1 MFNIGESINKYFI
14 NSINEVLQSAA
25 DFISKILFEPKE
37 MPEFFK
43 SVYLIFLGIGVT
55 IMACIIAFKIVQYMI
70 DVSNDQTQATVWEI
84 ITRTVKASFM
94 IVAAP
99 TLLLLIIGKVVYPLG
114 TYIFK
119 EVATDLAAATSKY
132 ILSMG
137 GLFAQPDSFVL
148 ILMTLFITV
157 AVASFFF
164 KMCIYHADL
173 ILLQILS
180 VWAAISMCA
189 DDNNYMSVW
198 WREVLSQI
206 TTILV
211 QTLLMAGVTTILA
224 SKFEWYNLMLL
235 IGFCCLLIKGPSVL
249 RSMWYTTGS
258 GKTAMSAG
266 KLATRKLMMKGR
278 I

>member
-1 MFNIGESINKYFI
+1 MFDIGGTINKYFLS
-14 NSINEVLQSAA
+14 SINEVLEAVA
-25 DFISKILFEPKE
+25 GFISKILFEPKE
-37 MPEFFK
+37 MPDFFK
-43 SVYLIFLGIGVT
+43 QIYLVFLGFGVT
-55 IMACIIAFKIVQYMI
+55 VMACIIAFKIVQYII

-94 IVAAP
+94 IIAAP
-99 TLLLLIIGKVVYPLG
+99 ALLLLIVGNVVYPLG
-114 TYIFK
+114 EYMFK
-119 EVATDLAAATSKY
+119 EVAIDLSVVTSKY
-132 ILSMG
+132 VISIG
-137 GLFAQPDSFVL
+137 GSFDTGNSFVC
-148 ILMTLFITV
+148 ILMTLFITI
-157 AVASFFF
+157 AVVCFFF

-189 DDNNYMSVW
+189 DDNNYMSIW
-198 WREVLSQI
+198 WREVISQI

-249 RSMWYTTGS
+249 RSMWYATGS
-258 GKTAMSAG
+258 GKNAMSAG
-266 KLATRKLMMKGR
+266 KLATRKIMLKGG

>member
-1 MFNIGESINKYFI
+1 MDIGNLINTYLLKCI
-14 NSINEVLQSAA
+14 TQVLQQAS

-37 MPEFFK
+37 MPDFFK
-43 SVYLIFLGIGVT
+43 KVYLVFLGIGVT
-55 IMACIIAFKIVQYMI
+55 IMACIIAFKLVQYMV
-70 DVSNDQTQATVWEI
+70 DASNDQTQATVWEI
-84 ITRTVKASFM
+84 ITRTFKASFM

-99 TLLLLIIGKVVYPLG
+99 TLLMLIIGQVVYPLG
-114 TYIFK
+114 EYMFKQVAANLASSTANYI
-119 EVATDLAAATSKY
+119 TS
-132 ILSMG
+132 IG
-137 GLFAQPDSFVL
+137 GLFGEANSFVF
-148 ILMTLFITV
+148 ILMILFITI
-157 AVASFFF
+157 AVVSFFI
-164 KMCIYHADL
+164 KMCIYQADL

-249 RSMWYTTGS
+249 RSMWYTTGT
-258 GKTAMSAG
+258 GKTAISSG
-266 KLATRKLMMKGR
+266 KAATRMLMMKGGY
-278 I
+278 

>member
-1 MFNIGESINKYFI
+1 M
-14 NSINEVLQSAA
+14 V
-25 DFISKILFEPKE
+25 
-37 MPEFFK
+37 
-43 SVYLIFLGIGVT
+43 
-55 IMACIIAFKIVQYMI
+55 CIIAFKLVQYML

-84 ITRTVKASFM
+84 ITRTFKASFM

-99 TLLLLIIGKVVYPLG
+99 VLLLTIIGDVVYPIG
-114 TYIFK
+114 EYMFK
-119 EVATDLAAATSKY
+119 QVAVDLSTVTSKY
-132 ILSMG
+132 LTSINIGSS
-137 GLFAQPDSFVL
+137 FQEANSFVL
-148 ILMTLFITV
+148 ILMTAFITV
-157 AVASFFF
+157 AVVSFFF

-198 WREVLSQI
+198 WREVISQI

-235 IGFCCLLIKGPSVL
+235 IGFCCLIIKGPSVL

-258 GKTAMSAG
+258 GKTAMTAG
-266 KLATRKLMMKGR
+266 KLATRKLMMKGGF
-278 I
+278 

>member
-1 MFNIGESINKYFI
+1 MDIGASINKYFLS
-14 NSINEVLQSAA
+14 SINQVLEQAA
-25 DFISKILFEPKE
+25 NFIAKILFEPKE
-37 MPEFFK
+37 MPDFFK
-43 SVYLIFLGIGVT
+43 KVYLVFLGIGIT
-55 IMACIIAFKIVQYMI
+55 IMACIIAFKIIQYLV
-70 DVSNDQTQATVWEI
+70 DVSNDQTQATIWEI

-114 TYIFK
+114 DYMFK
-119 EVATDLAAATSKY
+119 NVSKDLASSTGKY
-132 ILSMG
+132 ILSIG
-137 GLFAQPDSFVL
+137 GLFSQSNSFVL
-148 ILMTLFITV
+148 ILMTLFITI
-157 AVASFFF
+157 AVVSFFF

-180 VWAAISMCA
+180 IWAAISMCA

-206 TTILV
+206 STILV
-211 QTLLMAGVTTILA
+211 QTLLMSGVTTILA
-224 SKFEWYNLMLL
+224 GSFEWYNLMLL

-266 KLATRKLMMKGR
+266 KLATRKLMMKGGL
-278 I
+278 

>member
-1 MFNIGESINKYFI
+1 MDIGGSINKYFLS
-14 NSINEVLQSAA
+14 SITQLLEQAA
-25 DFISKILFEPKE
+25 NFISQILFEPKE
-37 MPEFFK
+37 MPDFFK
-43 SVYLIFLGIGVT
+43 KVYLVFLGIGVT
-55 IMACIIAFKIVQYMI
+55 VMGCIIAFKIVQYMV

-84 ITRTVKASFM
+84 LTRTVKASFM

-99 TLLLLIIGKVVYPLG
+99 TLLLLIIGKIVYPLG
-114 TYIFK
+114 NYMFK
-119 EVATDLAAATSKY
+119 EVAADLTATTSTYLKS
-132 ILSMG
+132 IG
-137 GLFAQPDSFVL
+137 GLFQQENSFVL
-148 ILMTLFITV
+148 MLMMAFITI
-157 AVASFFF
+157 AVVSFFF

-198 WREVLSQI
+198 WREVISQI

-224 SKFEWYNLMLL
+224 HKFEWYNFMLL

-266 KLATRKLMMKGR
+266 KLATRKLMLKGG

>member
-1 MFNIGESINKYFI
+1 MNIESSINKYLLSCI
-14 NSINEVLQSAA
+14 NQLLQQTAT
-25 DFISKILFEPKE
+25 FISKILFDPKE
-37 MPEFFK
+37 MPDFFK
-43 SVYLIFLGIGVT
+43 KIYSVFLGIGVT
-55 IMACIIAFKIVQYMI
+55 IMACIIAFKIVQYMV
-70 DVSNDQTQATVWEI
+70 DVSNDQTQATMWEI
-84 ITRTVKASFM
+84 ITRTIKASFM

-99 TLLLLIIGKVVYPLG
+99 TLLMLIIGQVVYPLG
-114 TYIFK
+114 AYMFK
-119 EVATDLAAATSKY
+119 EVAINLSTVTGKY
-132 ILSMG
+132 VISIG
-137 GLFAQPDSFVL
+137 GLFAQPNSFVL
-148 ILMTLFITV
+148 ILMTAFITI
-157 AVASFFF
+157 AVVSFFF

-224 SKFEWYNLMLL
+224 SSFEWYNLMLL

-249 RSMWYTTGS
+249 RSMWYATGTS
-258 GKTAMSAG
+258 KTAMSAG
-266 KLATRKLMMKGR
+266 KLVTRKLMMKGGF
-278 I
+278 

>member
-1 MFNIGESINKYFI
+1 MNIETSINKYLLSCI
-14 NSINEVLQSAA
+14 NQLLQQTAT
-25 DFISKILFEPKE
+25 FISKILFEPKE

-43 SVYLIFLGIGVT
+43 KVYGVFLGIGLT
-55 IMACIIAFKIVQYMI
+55 IMACIIAFKIVQYMV
-70 DVSNDQTQATVWEI
+70 DVSNDQTQATMWEI

-99 TLLLLIIGKVVYPLG
+99 TLLLLIIGQVVYPLG
-114 TYIFK
+114 AYMFK
-119 EVATDLAAATSKY
+119 EVAINLSAVTGKY
-132 ILSMG
+132 VISIG
-137 GLFAQPDSFVL
+137 GLFAQPNSFVL
-148 ILMTLFITV
+148 ILMTAFITV
-157 AVASFFF
+157 AVVSFFF

-224 SKFEWYNLMLL
+224 SNFEWYNLMLL

-249 RSMWYTTGS
+249 RSMWYGTGTS
-258 GKTAMSAG
+258 KTAMSAG
-266 KLATRKLMMKGR
+266 KLVTRKLMMKGGF
-278 I
+278 

>member
-1 MFNIGESINKYFI
+1 MDIGASINKYFLS
-14 NSINEVLQSAA
+14 SITQLLEQAA
-25 DFISKILFEPKE
+25 NFISQILFEPKE
-37 MPEFFK
+37 MPDFFK
-43 SVYLIFLGIGVT
+43 KIYLVFLGIGVT
-55 IMACIIAFKIVQYMI
+55 IMACIIAFKIIQYMV
-70 DVSNDQTQATVWEI
+70 DVSNDQTQATMWEI

-114 TYIFK
+114 DYIFK
-119 EVATDLAAATSKY
+119 EVAADLTTSTSKY
-132 ILSMG
+132 LLSIG
-137 GLFAQPDSFVL
+137 GLFQEANSFVL
-148 ILMTLFITV
+148 MLMTLFITV
-157 AVASFFF
+157 AVVSFFF

-173 ILLQILS
+173 ILLQLLS

-189 DDNNYMSVW
+189 DDNNYMGVW

-211 QTLLMAGVTTILA
+211 QTLLMAGVTTILVN
-224 SKFEWYNLMLL
+224 KFEWYNFMLL

-249 RSMWYTTGS
+249 RSMWYATGTS
-258 GKTAMSAG
+258 KTAMSAG
-266 KLATRKLMMKGR
+266 KLATRKLMLKGG